1 LYLFINFEAI
11 NLFLNFIMNFNKE
24 FTSAI
29 LIIGNEIL
37 SGRTVDKNTSFIA
50 KWLGDL
56 GISVEEVRVI
66 PDKEQIIVNAIN
78 ELRAKYQ
85 YLFTT
90 GGIGPTHDD
99 ITSESVAKAFGK
111 KYDYNKEAYEIL
123 QKYYSNSDFN
133 EGRKKMARMPEGANL
148 IYNRQGSAPAFY
160 IENVFVLPGIPSYVE
175 IMLPPL
181 ESLLIKG
188 KKIISVS
195 CDAKVRESS
204 IAVALSQIQDKYPDI
219 DIGSYPYSKE
229 GAFGTVIVIRSTDA
243 IKIENCKAEVEN
255 MINKF

>member
-1 LYLFINFEAI
+1 MIFS
-11 NLFLNFIMNFNKE
+11 KE

-56 GISVEEVRVI
+56 GISVEEVKII
-66 PDKEQIIVNAIN
+66 PDKEDIIITSLN
-78 ELRAKYQ
+78 ELRKKYQ
-85 YLFTT
+85 YVFTT

-111 KYDYNKEAYEIL
+111 KYEYNKEAYAIL
-123 QKYYSNSDFN
+123 EKYYANSDFN
-133 EGRKKMARMPEGANL
+133 EGRKKMARMPEAASL
-148 IYNRQGSAPAFY
+148 IYNKQGSAPAFS

-175 IMLPPL
+175 LMLPQL
-181 ESLLIKG
+181 KDVLISG

-195 CDAKVRESS
+195 VDAKIRESS
-204 IAVALSQIQDKYPDI
+204 VAVDLSKIQDKYPNI

-229 GAFGTVIVIRSTDA
+229 GGFGTVLVMRGIDS
-243 IKIENCKAEVEN
+243 AE
-255 MINKF
+255 INRCTEEVKEMVKKFASN

>member
-1 LYLFINFEAI
+1 
-11 NLFLNFIMNFNKE
+11 MNFSKE

-56 GISVEEVRVI
+56 GISVEEVKII
-66 PDKEQIIVNAIN
+66 PDKEDIIITSLN
-78 ELRAKYQ
+78 ELRKKYQ
-85 YLFTT
+85 YVFTT

-111 KYDYNKEAYEIL
+111 KYEYNKEAYAIL
-123 QKYYSNSDFN
+123 EKYYANSDFN
-133 EGRKKMARMPEGANL
+133 EGRKKMARMPEAASL
-148 IYNRQGSAPAFY
+148 IYNKQGSAPAFS

-175 IMLPPL
+175 LMLPQL
-181 ESLLIKG
+181 KDVLISG

-195 CDAKVRESS
+195 VDAKIRESS
-204 IAVALSQIQDKYPDI
+204 VAVDLSKIQDKYPNI

-229 GAFGTVIVIRSTDA
+229 GGFGTVLVMRGIDSAEINR
-243 IKIENCKAEVEN
+243 CKEEVKE
-255 MINKF
+255 MVKKFASN

>member
-1 LYLFINFEAI
+1 
-11 NLFLNFIMNFNKE
+11 MNFSKE

-56 GISVEEVRVI
+56 GISVEEVKII
-66 PDKEQIIVNAIN
+66 PDKEDVIISSLN
-78 ELRAKYQ
+78 ELRKKYQ
-85 YLFTT
+85 YVFTT

-111 KYDYNKEAYEIL
+111 KYEYNKEAYAIL
-123 QKYYSNSDFN
+123 EKYYANSDFN
-133 EGRKKMARMPEGANL
+133 EGRKKMARMPEAASL
-148 IYNRQGSAPAFY
+148 IYNKQGSAPAFS

-175 IMLPPL
+175 LMLPQL
-181 ESLLIKG
+181 KDVLISG

-195 CDAKVRESS
+195 VDAKIRESS
-204 IAVALSQIQDKYPDI
+204 VAVDLSKIQDKYPNI

-229 GAFGTVIVIRSTDA
+229 GGFGTVLVMRGIDS
-243 IKIENCKAEVEN
+243 AE
-255 MINKF
+255 INRCTEEVKEMVKKFASN

>member
-1 LYLFINFEAI
+1 
-11 NLFLNFIMNFNKE
+11 MNFSKE

-56 GISVEEVRVI
+56 GISVEEVKII
-66 PDKEQIIVNAIN
+66 PDKEDIIITSLS
-78 ELRAKYQ
+78 ELRKKYQ
-85 YLFTT
+85 YVFTT

-111 KYDYNKEAYEIL
+111 KYEYNKEAYAIL
-123 QKYYSNSDFN
+123 EKYYANSDFN
-133 EGRKKMARMPEGANL
+133 EGRKKMARMPEGVTL
-148 IYNRQGSAPAFY
+148 IYNEQGSAPAFY
-160 IENVFVLPGIPSYVE
+160 IENVFVLPGIPSYVQSM
-175 IMLPPL
+175 IP
-181 ESLLIKG
+181 SLKKVLISG

-195 CDAKVRESS
+195 CDVKVRESS
-204 IAVALSQIQDKYPDI
+204 IATELSSIQDKYLEI

-229 GAFGTVIVIRSTDA
+229 REFGTVLVMRGID
-243 IKIENCKAEVEN
+243 EVEIFKCKQEIEE
-255 MINKF
+255 MISKRSSN

>member
-1 LYLFINFEAI
+1 
-11 NLFLNFIMNFNKE
+11 MNFNKE

-50 KWLGDL
+50 NWLGEI
-56 GISVEEVRVI
+56 GINVEEVRIV
-66 PDKEQIIVNAIN
+66 PDKEKLIVDTLN

-85 YLFTT
+85 YVFTT

-99 ITSESVAKAFGK
+99 ITSESVAKAFGQ
-111 KYDYNKEAYEIL
+111 KYEYNKEAYSIL
-123 QKYYSNSDFN
+123 EKYYANSDFN
-133 EGRKKMARMPEGANL
+133 EGRKKMARMPEGAKL
-148 IYNRQGSAPAFY
+148 IYNKEGSAPAFY

-181 ESLLIKG
+181 KNLFKSG

-204 IAVALSQIQDKYPDI
+204 IAIDLSNIQNKFPDI
-219 DIGSYPYSKE
+219 EIGSYPYSKE
-229 GAFGTVIVIRSTDA
+229 GSFGTVLVMRSIDELKINQCKKEIESMIRHF
-243 IKIENCKAEVEN
+243 EN
-255 MINKF
+255 I

>member
-1 LYLFINFEAI
+1 
-11 NLFLNFIMNFNKE
+11 MNFSKE

-56 GISVEEVRVI
+56 GISVEEVKII
-66 PDKEQIIVNAIN
+66 PDKEDIIITSLN
-78 ELRAKYQ
+78 ELRKKYQ
-85 YLFTT
+85 YVFTT

-111 KYDYNKEAYEIL
+111 KYEYNKEAYTIL
-123 QKYYSNSDFN
+123 EKYYANSDFN
-133 EGRKKMARMPEGANL
+133 EGRKKMARMPEAASV
-148 IYNRQGSAPAFY
+148 IYNKQGSAPALS

-175 IMLPPL
+175 LMLPQL
-181 ESLLIKG
+181 KDVLISG

-195 CDAKVRESS
+195 VDAKIRESS
-204 IAVALSQIQDKYPDI
+204 VAVDLSKIQDKYPNI

-229 GAFGTVIVIRSTDA
+229 GGFGTVLVMRGIDSAEINR
-243 IKIENCKAEVEN
+243 CKEEVKE
-255 MINKF
+255 MVKKFASN

>member
-1 LYLFINFEAI
+1 
-11 NLFLNFIMNFNKE
+11 MNFSKE

-56 GISVEEVRVI
+56 GISVEEVKII
-66 PDKEQIIVNAIN
+66 PDKEDIIITSLN
-78 ELRAKYQ
+78 ELRKKYQ
-85 YLFTT
+85 YVFTT

-111 KYDYNKEAYEIL
+111 KYEYNKEAYAIL
-123 QKYYSNSDFN
+123 EKYYANSDFN
-133 EGRKKMARMPEGANL
+133 EGRKKMARMPESASL
-148 IYNRQGSAPAFY
+148 IYNKQGSAPAFS

-175 IMLPPL
+175 LMLPQL
-181 ESLLIKG
+181 KDVLISG

-195 CDAKVRESS
+195 VDAKIRESS
-204 IAVALSQIQDKYPDI
+204 VAVDLSKIQDKYPNI

-229 GAFGTVIVIRSTDA
+229 GGFGTVLVMRGIDNAEINR
-243 IKIENCKAEVEN
+243 CKEEVKE
-255 MINKF
+255 MVKKFASN

>member
-1 LYLFINFEAI
+1 MI
-11 NLFLNFIMNFNKE
+11 FNKE

-56 GISVEEVRVI
+56 GISVEEVKII
-66 PDKEQIIVNAIN
+66 PDKEDIIITSLN
-78 ELRAKYQ
+78 ELRKKYQ
-85 YLFTT
+85 YVFTT

-111 KYDYNKEAYEIL
+111 KYEYNKEAYAIL
-123 QKYYSNSDFN
+123 EKYYANSDFN
-133 EGRKKMARMPEGANL
+133 EGRKKMARMPESASL
-148 IYNRQGSAPAFY
+148 IYNKQGSAPAFS

-175 IMLPPL
+175 LMLPQL
-181 ESLLIKG
+181 KDVLISG

-195 CDAKVRESS
+195 IDAKIRESS
-204 IAVALSQIQDKYPDI
+204 VAVDLSKIQDKYPNI

-229 GAFGTVIVIRSTDA
+229 GGFGTVLVMRGIDS
-243 IKIENCKAEVEN
+243 AE
-255 MINKF
+255 INRCTEEVKEMVKKFASN